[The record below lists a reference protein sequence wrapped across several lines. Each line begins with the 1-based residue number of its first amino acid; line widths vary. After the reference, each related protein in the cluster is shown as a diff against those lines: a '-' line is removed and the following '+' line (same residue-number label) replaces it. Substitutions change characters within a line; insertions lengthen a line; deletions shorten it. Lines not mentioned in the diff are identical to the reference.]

1 MKMSRTSKLIVA
13 LMALAMIGAW
23 LAPEETQQQAAERI
37 ARNAEEA
44 RQEAE
49 RDAAKAE
56 SQRAEQEKYT
66 AIAAAKRI
74 VTERL
79 NDPGSA
85 KFGKVVARSSGVV
98 CGYVNAKNAMGGYAG
113 EKGFIVIAGKAW
125 LETDS
130 ADFGETWNKHCA
142 T

>member
-1 MKMSRTSKLIVA
+1 MSRASKLIVV
-13 LMALAMIGAW
+13 LMLLAMVGAW
-23 LAPEETQQQAAERI
+23 LAPEQTKQQAAEVA
-37 ARNAEEA
+37 ARKAEEA
-44 RQEAE
+44 RLELE
-49 RDAAKAE
+49 RDTAKAE
-56 SQRAEQEKYT
+56 QRQAEQEKYT

-113 EKGFIVIAGKAW
+113 EKGFIVMAGKAW

>member
-1 MKMSRTSKLIVA
+1 MSRASKLIVV
-13 LMALAMIGAW
+13 LMLLAMVGAW
-23 LAPEETQQQAAERI
+23 LAPEQTKQQAAEVA
-37 ARNAEEA
+37 ARKAEDA
-44 RQEAE
+44 RLELE
-49 RDAAKAE
+49 RDTAKAE
-56 SQRAEQEKYT
+56 QRQAEQEKYT

-113 EKGFIVIAGKAW
+113 EKGFIVMAGKAW

>member
-1 MKMSRTSKLIVA
+1 MSRASKLIVV
-13 LMALAMIGAW
+13 LMLLAMVGAW
-23 LAPEETQQQAAERI
+23 LAPEQTKQQAAEVATRK
-37 ARNAEEA
+37 AEEA
-44 RQEAE
+44 RLELE
-49 RDAAKAE
+49 RDTAKAE
-56 SQRAEQEKYT
+56 QRQAEQEKYT

-113 EKGFIVIAGKAW
+113 EKGFIVMAGKAW

>member
-1 MKMSRTSKLIVA
+1 MSRTSKLIVV
-13 LMALAMIGAW
+13 LMLLAMVGAW
-23 LAPEETQQQAAERI
+23 LAPEQTNQQAAEMA
-37 ARNAEEA
+37 ARKAEEA
-44 RQEAE
+44 RLELE
-49 RDAAKAE
+49 RDTAKAA
-56 SQRAEQEKYT
+56 QQQAEQEKYT

-79 NDPGSA
+79 NDPESA
-85 KFGKVVARSSGVV
+85 KFGKIVARTNGVV

-113 EKGFIVIAGKAW
+113 EKGFIVMAGKAW
-125 LETDS
+125 FETDS